1 MIKHN
6 LEIVDE
12 CENYIINNFIDRNEV
27 KRNNDYG
34 IKFIKISNVK
44 NVSAYVLIK
53 TNYES
58 VGTSKSRKK
67 RKDYYCEV
75 VFTGLRQPTKQIS
88 IDTYKVL
95 CLFINRFEINDMDI
109 CFDGENEIK
118 INEENINRFYYL
130 FQEYINSFSDSN
142 IYKTSFYINAPA
154 PVEDDTDQF
163 KKLLVYDKYIKESR
177 YKKLDD
183 SLKDWKRLEV
193 TINVKFK
200 FKGFNLDDY
209 LTDIQRLAK
218 RFFNSSNFSYEYLNL
233 QKKLLTDRRTHKSN
247 GILRG

>member
-1 MIKHN
+1 MIKHK
-6 LEIVDE
+6 LEIVNE

-27 KRNNDYG
+27 KRNNDYEV
-34 IKFIKISNVK
+34 KFIKISNVK

-58 VGTSKSRKK
+58 VVTSKSRKK

-88 IDTYKVL
+88 IDTYKIL
-95 CLFINRFEINDMDI
+95 CLFINRFKISDMDI

-118 INEENINRFYYL
+118 INEANINRFYYL

-142 IYKTSFYINAPA
+142 IYKTSFYINTPA
-154 PVEDDTDQF
+154 SVEEDAEQF

-177 YKKLDD
+177 HKKLDD

-200 FKGFNLDDY
+200 LKGFNLDDY
-209 LTDIQRLAK
+209 LTDIERLAK
-218 RFFNSSNFSYEYLNL
+218 RFFNSSNFSYEYLHL
-233 QKKLLTDRRTHKSN
+233 QKQLLTDRRTHKSY